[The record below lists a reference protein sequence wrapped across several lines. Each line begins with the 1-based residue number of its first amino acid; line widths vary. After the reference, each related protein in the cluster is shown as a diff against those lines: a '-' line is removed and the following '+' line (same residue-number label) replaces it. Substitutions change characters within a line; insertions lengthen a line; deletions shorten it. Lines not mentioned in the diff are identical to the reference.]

1 MTWLV
6 LGGALAVIVLY
17 LATLFARGEI
27 RRLVRTLRWVV
38 GGALL
43 GGAGLLGAR
52 GQMLIASFLAAG
64 GIGLLLRGRLGP
76 IDFGSGLS
84 SPNNASAVS
93 SHHFDMRLDHETGEV
108 SGTVRAGHF
117 AGRPLAQLS
126 AAECWALYDEV
137 SDDPDSLALYESWL
151 NANRAGWRDYFAT
164 EFGMDPGEEEAAPG
178 SGPATEISGT
188 EEAYQILGLE
198 PGASAEAIK
207 AAHRKLMKS
216 VHPDAG
222 GSAFLAARINQAKDL
237 LLKQA
242 TATRK
247 S

>member
-1 MTWLV
+1 MTWLI
-6 LGGALAVIVLY
+6 LAGILALVVLY
-17 LATLFARGEI
+17 LGSLFVRGEI

-43 GGAGLLGAR
+43 AGAGLTGAR

-64 GIGLLLRGRLGP
+64 GLGLILRGRLGP
-76 IDFGSGLS
+76 IDFGSGFS
-84 SPNNASAVS
+84 SPDNASSVS
-93 SHHFDMRLDHETGEV
+93 SHHFDMRLDHETGKV

-117 AGRPLAQLS
+117 AGRALSDLS

-137 SDDPDSLALYESWL
+137 SDDPDSLALYQSWL
-151 NANRAGWRDYFAT
+151 NANRAGWRDYFTA
-164 EFGMDPGEEEAAPG
+164 EFGMDPGPEEAASE
-178 SGPATEISGT
+178 SGPATELSGT

-198 PGASAEAIK
+198 PGANVEAIK

-237 LLKQA
+237 LLKQT